1 MKQKNSTSV
10 TTWVA
15 VLWTGL
21 AIGLLPELSDRSAQ
35 AQEVDC
41 KSPQTQLA
49 MNICAGRDF
58 EAADATLNTE
68 YAKARNYMKSI
79 DGNLPAQ
86 EKGAA
91 KALLEAQRAW
101 ITYRDLAC
109 TAEGFVV
116 KGGSMEPMVI
126 SECKTRLTRHRIDD
140 LQQLIAWN

>member
-1 MKQKNSTSV
+1 MKTSRAPSHSK
-10 TTWVA
+10 WPMALLA
-15 VLWTGL
+15 VLLLGPFQFATG
-21 AIGLLPELSDRSAQ
+21 RTAQ

-49 MNICAGRDF
+49 INICAGRDF